1 MKNIA
6 KRMIAA
12 TLSAATMLSSMA
24 IVPIAG
30 AAEED
35 NKASSVEIKV
45 NETYNIW
52 DSGTQKAWFQ
62 QNGSPRNVWPM
73 YTKASDGTTI
83 RAYCADHS
91 KTNPSSSGKPYTV
104 TGKVADM
111 HVYGVATRTDSR
123 MTLNEVISWVGA
135 PLTASNFTSDMFFSA
150 SQAAIWV
157 ALGDAQIA
165 ANSNYGVKYSSSTS
179 LGYRASG
186 KTLSASS
193 TSEALSVLPDAR

>member
-73 YTKASDGTTI
+73 YWM
-83 RAYCADHS
+83 R
-91 KTNPSSSGKPYTV
+91 
-104 TGKVADM
+104 
-111 HVYGVATRTDSR
+111 
-123 MTLNEVISWVGA
+123 
-135 PLTASNFTSDMFFSA
+135 
-150 SQAAIWV
+150 
-157 ALGDAQIA
+157 
-165 ANSNYGVKYSSSTS
+165 
-179 LGYRASG
+179 
-186 KTLSASS
+186 
-193 TSEALSVLPDAR
+193 